1 MICIPH
7 TSVRLTWKKKKVY
20 LLWNFEMRYKAFTRL
35 PISEMYFF
43 VSLLLDTSIL
53 IIYFLIRKLIAT
65 LFCCLIIYHE
75 VIL

>member
-43 VSLLLDTSIL
+43 VSLLDTSIL

-65 LFCCLIIYHE
+65 MFCCLIIYHE

>member
-20 LLWNFEMRYKAFTRL
+20 LLWNFEMCYKAFTRL

-43 VSLLLDTSIL
+43 VSLLDTSIL

>member
-43 VSLLLDTSIL
+43 VSLLDTSIL

>member
-7 TSVRLTWKKKKVY
+7 TSVRLTWKKKKAY

-43 VSLLLDTSIL
+43 VSLLDTSIL

>member
-20 LLWNFEMRYKAFTRL
+20 LLWNFEMRYKAFPRL

-43 VSLLLDTSIL
+43 VSLLDTSIL